1 MRILKVNG
9 SHPLLGEIVVSGAK
23 NSAFKLIPASLFA
36 NSDIYLSN
44 IPRIDNLNKE
54 LEILKSLGG
63 SYEWLGNNYLKI
75 NNSKLMSY
83 EVPLVLGKNLFTT
96 YLFAGPLLYRFGEAV
111 LPLPDGGVSK
121 IEKFI
126 HTWRQLNIEINY
138 DDNFIYLKSDNSS
151 ASTIEIPNASHL
163 ATDNAILSSIS
174 LNGTATLIDIC
185 ENIEVKDL
193 IEFCNLIG
201 ADITFENKRVLKING
216 QRHFKGADFQVVSDI
231 CEVLFFSLAS
241 LITKGNLII
250 KNIDKS
256 NLSFLISFLTK
267 IEASFDFPSNE
278 ELRVWN
284 KSGELKSF
292 DVTASSFPGIISD
305 FIPLLCAQSLFCNG
319 LSTLNDKS
327 YKNKYE
333 FIYKLNKS
341 NSKIKIYEGLKDF
354 EPCLIQIPGV
364 VSDINIDKFELKS
377 YDSILPM
384 LLISLGLAKDTE
396 ILTEFDVNNI
406 FENLVEKVVKLG
418 GNVSYE
424 SDK

>member
-1 MRILKVNG
+1 MKILKVNG
-9 SHPLLGEIVVSGAK
+9 SRPLLGEVSVSGAK

-63 SYEWLGNNYLKI
+63 TFEWLGNNFLKI
-75 NNSKLMSY
+75 NNSKLMSF
-83 EVPLVLGKNLFTT
+83 EIPLVLGKNLYTT
-96 YLFAGPLLYRFGEAV
+96 YLFAGPLLYRFGEAT
-111 LPLPDGGVSK
+111 LPLPDGGISK

-138 DDNFIYLKSDNSS
+138 DDSFVYLKSDNSS
-151 ASTIEIPNASHL
+151 SGTVEIPNASHL
-163 ATDNAILSSIS
+163 ATDNAILSSIF
-174 LNGTATLIDIC
+174 LNGTSTLIDIC

-193 IEFCNLIG
+193 IDFCNLIG
-201 ADITFENKRVLKING
+201 SDISYENKKVLKING
-216 QRHFKGADFQVVSDI
+216 QRHFKGTDFQIVSDLS
-231 CEVLFFSLAS
+231 EVLFFSLSS

-256 NLSFLISFLTK
+256 NLSFLISYLTK

-284 KSGELKSF
+284 KTGELKSF
-292 DVTASSFPGIISD
+292 EVTATSFPGIISD
-305 FIPLLCAQSLFCNG
+305 YIPLLSAQALFCNG
-319 LSTLNDKS
+319 TSTLNDKS

-333 FIYKLNKS
+333 YIYKLNKA

-354 EPCLIQIPGV
+354 EPCQIQIPGLYP
-364 VSDINIDKFELKS
+364 DLNLEKIELKS
-377 YDSILPM
+377 YDSVLPI
-384 LLISLGLAKDTE
+384 LLISLGLNSETE
-396 ILTEFDVNNI
+396 ILTDFDVNNI
-406 FENLVEKVVKLG
+406 YENLVEKVVKLG

-424 SDK
+424 FS

>member
-1 MRILKVNG
+1 MKILKVSG
-9 SHPLLGEIVVSGAK
+9 SQSLLGEVSVSGAK

-63 SYEWLGNNYLKI
+63 TYEWLGNNFLKI
-75 NNSKLMSY
+75 NNSKLTSF
-83 EVPLVLGKNLFTT
+83 EIPLVLGKNLYTT

-111 LPLPDGGVSK
+111 LPLPEGGISK

-138 DDNFIYLKSDNSS
+138 DESFIYLKSDNSNPG
-151 ASTIEIPNASHL
+151 TVEIPNASHL
-163 ATDNAILSSIS
+163 GTDNAILSSIS
-174 LNGTATLIDIC
+174 LNGTSTLIDIC

-193 IEFCNLIG
+193 IDFCNIMG
-201 ADITFENKRVLKING
+201 SDITYENKKVLKING
-216 QRHFKGADFQVVSDI
+216 QRHFKGADFQIVSDLSEI
-231 CEVLFFSLAS
+231 LFFSLAS

-256 NLSFLISFLTK
+256 NLSFLISYLTK

-292 DVTASSFPGIISD
+292 EVTASSFPGIISD
-305 FIPLLCAQSLFCNG
+305 YIPLLSAQALFCKG
-319 LSTLNDKS
+319 TSVLNDKS

-354 EPCLIQIPGV
+354 EPCQIQIPGLF
-364 VSDINIDKFELKS
+364 SDLNLEKIELKS
-377 YDSILPM
+377 YDSVLPI
-384 LLISLGLAKDTE
+384 LLISLGLNSETE
-396 ILTEFDVNNI
+396 ILTEFDINNI
-406 FENLVEKVVKLG
+406 YENLLEKVVKLG
-418 GNVSYE
+418 GRISYE
-424 SDK
+424 SR